1 MADKL
6 FEQGK
11 GCFLGRDPVEA
22 ETPLKRVLPCSFE
35 EFDAEFIESGGKLF
49 REFGFY
55 RGCWLGTREGV
66 PFGQRSC

>member
-11 GCFLGRDPVEA
+11 GGFLGRDPVEA

-35 EFDAEFIESGGKLF
+35 EFDAEL
-49 REFGFY
+49 
-55 RGCWLGTREGV
+55 
-66 PFGQRSC
+66 